1 MLPHRMQNNEV
12 TKFPLYLLL
21 SIQPLFCFLV
31 VPDLLFDPLRAIDKL
46 YVNLFFVATSTLFA
60 VFLYFVHRRPIPDKT
75 TSQQLVVVFY
85 LTALA
90 WTLLQAA
97 DFHVVVGRAAWGAIY
112 LLLVVS
118 QLLVVAK

>member
-1 MLPHRMQNNEV
+1 MQNNEV
-12 TKFPLYLLL
+12 TKFPFYLLL